1 MKIKVNLEA
10 KKKKKERKKTNGNLD
25 VHNVIRSSEIGS
37 YVDKYTLFFKISS
50 KYNCINKYNNVFW
63 VL

>member
-1 MKIKVNLEA
+1 MEIKGNLEA
-10 KKKKKERKKTNGNLD
+10 KKERKKTNGNLD
-25 VHNVIRSSEIGS
+25 VHNIIRSSEIGS
-37 YVDKYTLFFKISS
+37 CVDNYTLFFKISS